1 MWLWLT
7 NNTLIVSSP
16 DSIDSLDDEVLKE
29 CITEAT
35 VDPKKLLNFFKIVEA
50 RHENTD
56 QGDHTQ

>member
-7 NNTLIVSSP
+7 NNTLTVSSP
-16 DSIDSLDDEVLKE
+16 DPLDADILKE
-29 CITEAT
+29 GIDKTS
-35 VDPKKLLNFFKIVEA
+35 VDPQKLLQFFKNVEA